1 VAEDRGASGS
11 GGAGRSISPKM
22 VLAAILVVIVI
33 VLAIANSQDIKVD
46 FVVADITLPLFVVI
60 VGSAVIGLVVGY
72 FLGRREKREK

>member
-1 VAEDRGASGS
+1 MAGDRGAAGS
-11 GGAGRSISPKM
+11 GGSGRSVSPKM

-72 FLGRREKREK
+72 FLGRREKKG